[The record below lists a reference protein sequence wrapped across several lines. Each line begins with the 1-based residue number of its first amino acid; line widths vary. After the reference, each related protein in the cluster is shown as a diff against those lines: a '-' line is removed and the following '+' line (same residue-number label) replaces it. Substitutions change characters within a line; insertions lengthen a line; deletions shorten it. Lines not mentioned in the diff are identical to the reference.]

1 MQNGVTK
8 TKERPSDYTKQKS
21 LIHSKDLTN
30 AYAVEV
36 LMNFPFLDIIGQCSS
51 LKPTEAVNEL

>member
-1 MQNGVTK
+1 MVVSPKLKHGQVITQNK
-8 TKERPSDYTKQKS
+8 NPWFIQK
-21 LIHSKDLTN
+21 IFEN

-51 LKPTEAVNEL
+51 LKPTEAVNKL